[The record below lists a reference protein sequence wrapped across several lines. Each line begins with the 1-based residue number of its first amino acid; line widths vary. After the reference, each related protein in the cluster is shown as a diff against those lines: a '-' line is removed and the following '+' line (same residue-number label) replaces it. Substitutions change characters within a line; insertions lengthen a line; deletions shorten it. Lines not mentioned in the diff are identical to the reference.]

1 MRVWLARRMAD
12 GAVHCIHLRR
22 QGAVLSR
29 LAFALA
35 TGCGADR
42 GSRTKSARGAVAFLP
57 QSAHYRRELFAR
69 CEQRLDGPSASGA
82 MRLRARRACGLIWK
96 SQSCFRL
103 DWRNG
108 SLTVFCK
115 KPNSDFFFL
124 PSPAKGSHL

>member
-69 CEQRLDGPSASGA
+69 CEQRLDGPSDNTTGGA
-82 MRLRARRACGLIWK
+82 ARGGLSNLGIAI
-96 SQSCFRL
+96 
-103 DWRNG
+103 
-108 SLTVFCK
+108 LTSVDCTSSSTSPRDK
-115 KPNSDFFFL
+115 V
-124 PSPAKGSHL
+124 SPA